1 MAAQVNGNHWLQHNT
16 SALDEADLLIYT
28 PRLVRLQ
35 TQIHIHSQVCCL
47 FVLIRFI
54 YLRWRDVSLPFSLS
68 LSNVYFLLSF
78 ASVLFFKQLLLL
90 FPVLLKLHSRYTCC
104 HLHTLRGKRVF
115 ISQKRLEIL
124 INPDWSVA
132 NL

>member
-78 ASVLFFKQLLLL
+78 ASVLFFQTTSFIISSAVKITQSVH
-90 FPVLLKLHSRYTCC
+90 VLSFTHTTGKKSFHFTEASRD
-104 HLHTLRGKRVF
+104 
-115 ISQKRLEIL
+115 
-124 INPDWSVA
+124 PD
-132 NL
+132 